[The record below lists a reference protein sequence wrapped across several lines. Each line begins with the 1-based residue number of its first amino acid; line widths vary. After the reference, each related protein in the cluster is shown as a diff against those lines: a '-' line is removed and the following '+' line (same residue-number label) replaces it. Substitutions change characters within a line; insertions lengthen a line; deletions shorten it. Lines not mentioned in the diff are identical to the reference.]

1 MTRDEIK
8 GNKRVYSTSVR
19 KKEKIGTKKITNI
32 KDQCVIT

>member
-19 KKEKIGTKKITNI
+19 KKKDWDKKITNI

>member
-19 KKEKIGTKKITNI
+19 KKQKRLGKKITNI
-32 KDQCVIT
+32 KGQCVIT